1 MRNLLALIMAAL
13 CLNSGCTPPVIVVDD
28 PRLALRADDHVLGAV
43 DAPVVV
49 IEYGD
54 LECPICGRFAREVFP
69 SVQVDYIDS
78 NRVRWVFRHLPL
90 SEIHPH
96 ALRAAAASECAAEQD
111 RFYDYIEALFN
122 NQAALED
129 TDLIGYATDLGLD
142 AEAFTSCLNSNRHDE
157 RINSDREDAIDL
169 GATGTPTFFINGQIA
184 RGFFDTADFSALLD
198 ASLAEAMP

>member
-1 MRNLLALIMAAL
+1 MRNLLALIIPVL
-13 CLNSGCTPPVIVVDD
+13 CLGTGCAPPVIVVDD
-28 PRLALRADDHVLGAV
+28 PRLAVRDDDHVLGAA
-43 DAPVVV
+43 DARVVV

-69 SVQVDYIDS
+69 TVQADYIDT

-96 ALRAAAASECAAEQD
+96 ALRAAAASQCAAEQD

-169 GATGTPTFFINGQIA
+169 GATGTPTFFINSQIA